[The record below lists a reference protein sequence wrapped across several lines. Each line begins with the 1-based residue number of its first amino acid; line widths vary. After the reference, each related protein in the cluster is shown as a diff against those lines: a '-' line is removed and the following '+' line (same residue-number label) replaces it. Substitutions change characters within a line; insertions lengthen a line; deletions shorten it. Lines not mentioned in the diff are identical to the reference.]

1 MKDTLKMVLSHFFV
15 ICVSVMFFMGI
26 SNLVCG
32 NKTLPIDFPFQVLI
46 TGVLTALPSLLFYF
60 KNEPTKKQ
68 LYMRYIIHFFIIEA
82 IVMTEGFA
90 FRWYGNIAEAV
101 TVAIIVVL
109 VYAIVLSYTIFSE
122 KAAARKINDQLK
134 KFQDRENEEE

>member
-15 ICVSVMFFMGI
+15 ICVSVMFFTSI

-32 NKTLPIDFPFQVLI
+32 NKTLPIEYPFQILI
-46 TGVLTALPSLLFYF
+46 NGVLTAPPSLLFYF
-60 KNEPTKKQ
+60 KKEPTKKQ
-68 LYMRYIIHFFIIEA
+68 FYTRLIIHFFIIEA
-82 IVMTEGFA
+82 IVMTEGVV

-101 TVAIIVVL
+101 TVAIIVIL
-109 VYAIVLSYTIFSE
+109 VYAIVFSYTMFSD
-122 KAAARKINDQLK
+122 KAVARKINDKLK